1 MRVGFLIYGVVLLGC
16 GLVVVMWQE
25 LSWGLPLAEI
35 LQCTHSVDVGSF
47 Y

>member
-1 MRVGFLIYGVVLLGC
+1 MRVGFLRYGVFSIVS